1 MIFAY
6 IAILLPVLPLFIIFI
21 SWLVQI
27 NGTYKSTSFHFT
39 CVIIFATAL
48 CFLILA
54 TIMCSIYLGL
64 TSVKTFE

>member
-6 IAILLPVLPLFIIFI
+6 IAILLPVVPLFVLFI

-39 CVIIFATAL
+39 CIIIFTMAIS
-48 CFLILA
+48 FLIIA
-54 TIMCSIYLGL
+54 TIMCSIYLGW
-64 TSVKTFE
+64 TSIKTFE